1 MSSRFALS
9 QFDFPL
15 AVQCVA
21 LHPASPRDSARL
33 LVVRLTGD
41 RLEDTRV
48 RDLPKILRPGDTL
61 VINTTKVFPARLLGR
76 RSTGG
81 AVEVLLLHAQGA
93 DQWVCLGKGLPAPD
107 TTHLIRFSRHL
118 TASVLERRADGT
130 WLLTFSLQGKAFWKE
145 VERIGQVPIPPY
157 LKSLAG
163 QKKLR
168 TSYQTVFAKQ
178 RGSAAAPT
186 AGLHFTP
193 KLLRELRARGVAVVP
208 VTLHVGWGTFAPIRA
223 VDIRQHAMHAEW
235 GKISAASWKQLQH
248 SKQDH
253 GRSQQPHGRIIAV
266 GTTAL
271 RVVEAAARD
280 SAHQGGK
287 WSGWTSIFLKPE
299 DKLQMVNGLLTN
311 FHLPKT
317 TLFVL
322 VCSMLGTKKAQ
333 AVYAEARRREYR
345 WASFGDAMLI
355 LPE

>member
-1 MSSRFALS
+1 MPSRFALS

-15 AVQCVA
+15 EVQRVA

-33 LVVRLTGD
+33 LVVRLAGD
-41 RLEDTRV
+41 GLEDARV

-76 RSTGG
+76 RSSGG
-81 AVEVLLLHAQGA
+81 AVEVLLLHEKGPG
-93 DQWVCLGKGLPAPD
+93 QWVCLGKALPKPH
-107 TTHLIRFSRHL
+107 TTQLIRFSKSL
-118 TASVLERRADGT
+118 SAQVLGQSEDGT
-130 WLLTFSLQGKAFWKE
+130 WLITFSLQGKAFWKE
-145 VERIGQVPIPPY
+145 IERVGQVPIPPY
-157 LKSLAG
+157 LKSVAG

-193 KLLRELRARGVAVVP
+193 KLLRELRARGVSVVP
-208 VTLHVGWGTFAPIRA
+208 VTLHVGWGTFAPIRES
-223 VDIRQHAMHAEW
+223 DIRRHVMHAEW
-235 GKISAASWKQLQH
+235 GEISAASWKQLQH
-248 SKQDH
+248 AKQ
-253 GRSQQPHGRIIAV
+253 GRGRTIAV

-280 SAHQGGK
+280 STHKGGK
-287 WSGWTSIFLKPE
+287 WSGWVRLFLKPG
-299 DKLQMVNGLLTN
+299 DKLKMVDGLLTN

-333 AVYAEARRREYR
+333 AVYAEARRRRYR